1 MKNRTSEYLGD
12 KVLRHR
18 MNRILELVEQK
29 EWKRDM
35 DRHKLKEKY
44 KEHPYTML
52 MKNEL

>member
-35 DRHKLKEKY
+35 DRHKLKEKIQGASLHDVDE
-44 KEHPYTML
+44 K
-52 MKNEL
+52 